1 MKKYLMKWFNKK
13 VKKQLDI
20 KEILDFKIYEIKGKI
35 FVKGSLDEKQF
46 ETEKEAKIYITKIL
60 SLDS

>member
-46 ETEKEAKIYITKIL
+46 ETEKEAKLYITKIL
-60 SLDS
+60 TLDT

>member
-46 ETEKEAKIYITKIL
+46 ETEKEAKLYITKIL

>member
-1 MKKYLMKWFNKK
+1 MKKYLLKWFNRKLKK
-13 VKKQLDI
+13 KLDI

-35 FVKGSLDEKQF
+35 FVKGSLEEKQF

-60 SLDS
+60 ELDM

>member
-1 MKKYLMKWFNKK
+1 MKKYLLNWFNKK

-20 KEILDFKIYEIKGKI
+20 RDILDFKIYAIKGKI
-35 FVKGSLDEKQF
+35 FVKGSLEEKEF

-60 SLDS
+60 ELEG